1 MVVDLHMKPQSDP
14 PKVSGLHD
22 ASSINRRLAAIVFA
36 DVAGYSRLLATN
48 ESETLRQWKAL
59 RTEIMEPYTIR
70 QGGRVAE
77 MAGDALLVEF
87 PSAVNAVRWAADVQ
101 RAVKSRQTGA
111 NPSPLSLRIGVNV
124 EDVIV
129 DDGTLQGDGVNIA
142 ARIHQAAEPGQI
154 VITAMVREFVTNR
167 LPVTFRD
174 LGTPPLKNIA
184 RQVQVFEVEWTQSAA
199 SELTHRPYLLWST
212 RPTLAVLPF
221 RNMGGTEVDRYFG
234 EGITEDI
241 ISGLSRSHALHVIAW
256 SSTLRY
262 RDRQQDVRQI
272 AGELGVRY
280 VLEGGVRRRASRLRI
295 SSELIDAT
303 SGRALWTD
311 RFDGAAAEIFEFQDR
326 IASRIVGAIEP
337 RLYQAE
343 AARAFTKPTQSLD
356 AYDCVLR
363 AMSLLYTLDDGQF
376 AEAGTYFHRAVSLD
390 PSYAQAQAYLAWW
403 LNLKLGESRSSDPD
417 GDIANAIR
425 AAAEAVRLD
434 ADDSFCLA
442 VAGHVHA
449 FLSKDLDAAVDLFER
464 ALSVNDNSAFAWG
477 ISASTY
483 SFLGRPD
490 EALERLR
497 NAWRLSPFDP
507 LNFWFC
513 TVAGIAEFVAARYD
527 EAIGWLRKAQRLNP
541 RFLACHRT
549 LTAALALADDIEAAR
564 AVANQVLALDSS
576 FRVSTFTS
584 WYPLRRPED
593 LERFA
598 KGLRLADLPD

>member
-1 MVVDLHMKPQSDP
+1 MGTPGPQKVRAVD
-14 PKVSGLHD
+14 D
-22 ASSINRRLAAIVFA
+22 ASSINRRLAAVVFA
-36 DVAGYSRLLATN
+36 DVAGYSRLLAAN

-101 RAVKSRQTGA
+101 RAVKSRQTAA
-111 NPSPLSLRIGVNV
+111 NPSALSLRIGVNV

-154 VITAMVREFVTNR
+154 VITGTVREFVSNR

-184 RQVQVFEVEWTQSAA
+184 RQVQVFAVEWSQPAE
-199 SELTHRPYLLWST
+199 SETTHRPYLLWTT

-221 RNMGGTEVDRYFG
+221 RNVGGTEADRYFG

-272 AGELGVRY
+272 ASELGVRY
-280 VLEGGVRRRASRLRI
+280 VLQGGVRRRASRLRI
-295 SSELIDAT
+295 SSELIDAA
-303 SGRALWTD
+303 SNRALWTD
-311 RFDGAAAEIFEFQDR
+311 RFDGADTKIFEFQDR

-343 AARAFTKPTQSLD
+343 AARAFTKPTQSLG

-363 AMSLLYTLDDGQF
+363 AMSLLYTLNDRQF
-376 AEAGTYFHRAVSLD
+376 AETGEYLQRAVTLD
-390 PSYAQAQAYLAWW
+390 PSYAQAHAYLAWW
-403 LNLKLGESRSSDPD
+403 LNLKFGESRSTDPEAD
-417 GDIANAIR
+417 TAQAVS
-425 AAAEAVRLD
+425 AAAQAVQLD
-434 ADDSFCLA
+434 ADDAFCLA
-442 VAGHVHA
+442 VAGHIEA
-449 FLSKDLDAAVDLFER
+449 FLNRDLDAAVDLFDR
-464 ALSVNDNSAFAWG
+464 ALRLNENSAFAWG
-477 ISASTY
+477 VSGSTY
-483 SFLGRPD
+483 CFLGRPD

-513 TVAGIAEFVAARYD
+513 TVAGLAEFVAARYD

-541 RFLACHRT
+541 RFVACHRT
-549 LTAALALADDIEAAR
+549 LTAALALAGDIEAAR
-564 AVANQVLALDSS
+564 TVGQQLLALDPRFQISA
-576 FRVSTFTS
+576 FTS
-584 WYPLRRPED
+584 RYPLRREDD
-593 LERFA
+593 LERLA
-598 KGLRLADLPD
+598 RGLLLADLPD

>member
-1 MVVDLHMKPQSDP
+1 VD
-14 PKVSGLHD
+14 D
-22 ASSINRRLAAIVFA
+22 ASSINRRLAAVVFA
-36 DVAGYSRLLATN
+36 DVAGYSRLLAAN

-101 RAVKSRQTGA
+101 RAVKSRQTAA
-111 NPSPLSLRIGVNV
+111 NPSALSLRIGVNV

-154 VITAMVREFVTNR
+154 VITGVVREFVTNR

-184 RQVQVFEVEWTQSAA
+184 RQVQVFEVKWSQSAE
-199 SELTHRPYLLWST
+199 SEVAHRPYLLWST

-221 RNMGGTEVDRYFG
+221 RNIGGTEVDRYFS

-272 AGELGVRY
+272 AAELGVRY
-280 VLEGGVRRRASRLRI
+280 ILEGGVRRQASRLRI

-303 SGRALWTD
+303 SSRALWTD
-311 RFDGAAAEIFEFQDR
+311 KFDGADTEIFEFQDR
-326 IASRIVGAIEP
+326 IASGIVGAIEP

-363 AMSLLYTLDDGQF
+363 AMSLLYTLNDQQF
-376 AEAGTYFHRAVSLD
+376 AEAGKYLQRAVILD
-390 PSYAQAQAYLAWW
+390 PSYAQAHAYLAWW
-403 LNLKLGESRSSDPD
+403 LNLKLGESRSTDHE
-417 GDIANAIR
+417 GDTAKAIS
-425 AAAEAVRLD
+425 AAAQAMQLD
-434 ADDSFCLA
+434 TNDAFCLA

-464 ALSVNDNSAFAWG
+464 ALRFNENSAFAWG

-483 SFLGRPD
+483 CFLGRPD
-490 EALERLR
+490 EALERLS

-507 LNFWFC
+507 LNFWFW

-527 EAIGWLRKAQRLNP
+527 EAIVWLRKGQRLNP

-549 LTAALALADDIEAAR
+549 LAAALALAGDIDAAR
-564 AVANQVLALDSS
+564 AVGGQLLSLDPR
-576 FRVSTFTS
+576 FRVSVFTS
-584 WYPLRRPED
+584 WYPLRRQDD
-593 LERFA
+593 LERLA
-598 KGLRLADLPD
+598 RGLRLANLPD

>member
-1 MVVDLHMKPQSDP
+1 METRSNPSKANTVD
-14 PKVSGLHD
+14 D
-22 ASSINRRLAAIVFA
+22 ASSINRRLAAVVFA
-36 DVAGYSRLLATN
+36 DVAGYSRLLAAN

-111 NPSPLSLRIGVNV
+111 NPSALSLRIGVNV

-129 DDGTLQGDGVNIA
+129 DNGTLQGDGVNIA

-154 VITAMVREFVTNR
+154 VITGTVREFVNNR

-174 LGTPPLKNIA
+174 LGRPPLKNIA
-184 RQVQVFEVEWTQSAA
+184 REVQVFAVEWVHAA
-199 SELTHRPYLLWST
+199 ESEVPHRPYLLWTT

-221 RNMGGTEVDRYFG
+221 RNVGGMEADRYFG

-262 RDRQQDVRQI
+262 RDRQRDVRQI
-272 AGELGVRY
+272 ATELGVRY
-280 VLEGGVRRRASRLRI
+280 VLEGGVRRQAARLRI
-295 SSELIDAT
+295 LCELIDAT

-311 RFDGAAAEIFEFQDR
+311 KFDGADTDIFDFQDR

-363 AMSLLYTLDDGQF
+363 AMSLLYTLDGRQF
-376 AEAGTYFHRAVSLD
+376 IEAGEYLQRAVTLD
-390 PSYAQAQAYLAWW
+390 PSYAQAHAYLAWW
-403 LNLKLGESRSSDPD
+403 LNLKLGESRSSDPE
-417 GDIANAIR
+417 GDIAKAV
-425 AAAEAVRLD
+425 AAAAQALQLD
-434 ADDSFCLA
+434 SDDPFCLA
-442 VAGHVHA
+442 VAAHIDA
-449 FLSKDLDAAVDLFER
+449 FLNKNLDAAVDRFDR
-464 ALSVNDNSAFAWG
+464 ALRLNENSAFAWG
-477 ISASTY
+477 ISGSTY
-483 SFLGRPD
+483 CFLGRPD
-490 EALERLR
+490 EALERLS

-527 EAIGWLRKAQRLNP
+527 AAIGWLHKAQRLNP
-541 RFLACHRT
+541 RFVACQRT
-549 LTAALALADDIEAAR
+549 LVAALALGDDVDAAR
-564 AVANQVLALDSS
+564 VAGQQLLALDPRFS
-576 FRVSTFTS
+576 VSGFMS
-584 WYPLRRPED
+584 WYPLRRQDD
-593 LERFA
+593 LERLGQ
-598 KGLRLADLPD
+598 GLRIAGLPD